1 MIKSKSYNDIKKEKT
16 NELDSEYCF
25 GNLDI
30 TSKHT
35 EEASVQSEP
44 NDISK
49 GTDTHN
55 RNWRINKYDITDSD
69 INILDDGSMSGNLAK
84 EN

>member
-25 GNLDI
+25 GNIDI

-35 EEASVQSEP
+35 DETSAQSEP

-49 GTDTHN
+49 GTDIHN
-55 RNWRINKYDITDSD
+55 GNWRINKDACVYSY
-69 INILDDGSMSGNLAK
+69 INILDDGSMSGNRAK
-84 EN
+84 GE

>member
-30 TSKHT
+30 TSKHAD
-35 EEASVQSEP
+35 EVSMQSEP

-49 GTDTHN
+49 GTDRHN
-55 RNWRINKYDITDSD
+55 TNWRINKDTCAYSD
-69 INILDDGSMSGNLAK
+69 INVLDDGSMSGNRAK
-84 EN
+84 GE